1 MEWSFIAAAV
11 RRRLRFVVLCALVG
25 ALPGLLTIARSVDT
39 YEATAVLSIAT
50 PSGGS
55 AAAIAA
61 SQPDRYIQSQISII
75 GSTENL
81 SSAAK
86 ELGRGFDAGVVG
98 EGLSIEQEPE
108 TDIVRITVE
117 SGIPKNAAA
126 IANAVAEAYL
136 RGGAPTAAEVPA
148 VEGDAAPATTVPLE
162 SLTPTQR
169 ELAALDAQIEQVTAL
184 VREQTTAIETAMQP
198 YIDANRS
205 DPTRM
210 IPQPE
215 IVAPGASRLLATYTA
230 QLTQLQSQRSAVE
243 SVDRTSVGS
252 TLIERAVEPTAPA
265 AGIGR
270 LLVAAGVL
278 LGGLGGVAV
287 ALVLAQLSSK
297 VLDETIVAATLGS
310 PVVGAYPRSRALLDK
325 PTAALTT
332 TPPETRE
339 TLERLSVRAEAMA
352 DPDIDHALTIA
363 VVGTRAGAGTTTLT
377 LALARRLSQSGYSV
391 VVVDGDLRTQTI
403 TEAYGAGNAG
413 GIAAVLAAEARRP
426 TKPVEYFTETGVDR
440 VEVLGAGR
448 LDRRTALRRDA
459 LGPILDAARDRGQ
472 IVLYDGGSLVGS
484 ALTLFAAKAADVV
497 VLAVPLHEQ
506 DRDSLAEVAE
516 HLPADRSRVL
526 AVTTAPLRRRRRP
539 ETGPVTARVEPA
551 DESTTILRRDRSES
565 AANASDGPRAR
576 SAGAADAGAAD
587 SRSGDAKAGRS
598 TARNRSNPAR
608 SSTTSSEP
616 DRTSSTSD
624 ASGRTKSGSKRAAS
638 SDTASSSAGSRRS
651 ARSKSDDDTDDRPAT
666 TASTKS

>member
-11 RRRLRFVVLCALVG
+11 RRRIRFVVLCALVG
-25 ALPGLLTIARSVDT
+25 ALPGLLTIARSVNT

-50 PSGGS
+50 PSGG
-55 AAAIAA
+55 AAASILA

-81 SSAAK
+81 TAAAK
-86 ELGRGFDAGVVG
+86 ELGEDFDAALVG

-108 TDIVRITVE
+108 TDIVRVTVK
-117 SGIPKNAAA
+117 SGVPKNAAA

-136 RGGAPTAAEVPA
+136 RGGAPVEPEVPA
-148 VEGDAAPATTVPLE
+148 LAEGEVAPATTVAPE

-169 ELAALDAQIEQVTAL
+169 ELAALDEQIESVTAL
-184 VREQTTAIETAMQP
+184 VREQTAAIEAAMKP
-198 YIDANRS
+198 YIDANQA

-215 IVAPGASRLLATYTA
+215 VVAPAQSRMLATYTA
-230 QLTQLQSQRSAVE
+230 QLTQLQAQRSAVE
-243 SVDRTSVGS
+243 STERTSVRS
-252 TLIERAVEPTAPA
+252 TLIERAVEPDAPS

-270 LLVAAGVL
+270 LLVVAGVV

-310 PVVGAYPRSRALLDK
+310 AVVGTYPRSRALLDK
-325 PTAALTT
+325 PTAALMT
-332 TPPETRE
+332 TPPEAAE
-339 TLERLSVRAEAMA
+339 TLERISVRAEAMA

-363 VVGTRAGAGTTTLT
+363 VVGTRPGAGTTTLT
-377 LALARRLSQSGYSV
+377 LALARRFAQSGYSV

-403 TEAYGAGNAG
+403 TESFGAGDAG
-413 GIAAVLAAEARRP
+413 GIGAVLAAETRRP
-426 TKPVEYFTETGVDR
+426 SKPVEFFTETGLDR

-448 LDRRTALRRDA
+448 IDRRTALRRDA

-472 IVLYDGGSLVGS
+472 IVLYDGGSLMGT
-484 ALTLFAAKAADVV
+484 ALTLFAAKAADVI

-506 DRDSLAEVAE
+506 DHDSLAEVAE

-539 ETGPVTARVEPA
+539 EATVPGTGRVGAPEEA
-551 DESTTILRRDRSES
+551 TTILRRERDDESTDRAETARGRDDDTGSDRSS
-565 AANASDGPRAR
+565 GSV
-576 SAGAADAGAAD
+576 
-587 SRSGDAKAGRS
+587 RSGS
-598 TARNRSNPAR
+598 NRSGSDR
-608 SSTTSSEP
+608 SSGS
-616 DRTSSTSD
+616 DRP
-624 ASGRTKSGSKRAAS
+624 APKRSG
-638 SDTASSSAGSRRS
+638 RRS
-651 ARSKSDDDTDDRPAT
+651 ASSTQRSPLRSDARNGGRTDDESSDAKEPDDEPVTPAT
-666 TASTKS
+666 KS